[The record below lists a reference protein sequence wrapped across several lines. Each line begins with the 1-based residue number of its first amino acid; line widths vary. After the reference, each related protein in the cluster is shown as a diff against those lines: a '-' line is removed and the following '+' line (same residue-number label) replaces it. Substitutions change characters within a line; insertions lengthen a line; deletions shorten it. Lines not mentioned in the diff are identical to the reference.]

1 MAALSP
7 RRVLVLAYYFPPVGG
22 GGVQRTRK
30 FVEYLPEHGYEPVV
44 VTGPAAR
51 SLDWAPDDASLHA
64 GIPDET
70 EVLRLPGPEP
80 PLTRARSR
88 AERWLR
94 IQEPPVRWWID
105 GVVATAREAARRADV
120 IYASMSPFGTG
131 QAAAR
136 LARATGRPWVA
147 DLRDPWALDEWLVYT
162 TRLHRRLEMRLMRR
176 TLASAAA
183 IVMNTPEATAQ
194 LLRHFPELGDR
205 PVVTIPNGFDPADF
219 SGPGPVRGDGTF
231 RIVHAGWV
239 HTAGGRRHRR
249 LRLVRRALGGSV
261 PGLDIL
267 TRSDVYLLE
276 AVDRLLAE
284 RPELRGAVEVH
295 LAGVAA
301 GAGDDRGV
309 ARRRGYL
316 AHADTLALMR
326 SADLLFLPMHDLPP
340 GTRARIVPGKT
351 YEYLATGRPILAAV
365 PDGDARDLLARAG
378 DVTLCRPADSAAMA
392 RAIAARIDDPGEGT
406 ARDPDVLRP
415 FERRRLTAD
424 LAGVFDR
431 VLAPQGAT
439 GVSMSARTSA
449 VESARS

>member
-1 MAALSP
+1 M
-7 RRVLVLAYYFPPVGG
+7 LAYYFPPVGG

-30 FVEYLPEHGYEPVV
+30 FVEYLPQLGYEPVV
-44 VTGPAAR
+44 LTGPDTRAK
-51 SLDWAPDDASLHA
+51 LDWAPDDHSLQHHGA
-64 GIPDET
+64 
-70 EVLRLPGPEP
+70 EVLRVPGPEP
-80 PLTRARSR
+80 ALSLARSR

-94 IQEPPVRWWID
+94 IQEPRVRWWIEGAVETGRD
-105 GVVATAREAARRADV
+105 AARRADV
-120 IYASMSPFGTG
+120 IYASMSPFGSG

-136 LARATGRPWVA
+136 LACETGTPWVA

-162 TRLHRRLEMRLMRR
+162 TRVHRRAEMRLMRR

-183 IVMNTPEATAQ
+183 IVMNTPEATAA

-219 SGPGPVRGDGTF
+219 AGSPPRRDDDVF

-239 HTAGGRRHRR
+239 HTKSGRRHRR
-249 LRLVRRALGGSV
+249 LRVVRRLLGGAV

-276 AVDRLLAE
+276 AVDRLLE
-284 RPELRGAVEVH
+284 QRPDLRGKVEVH

-301 GAGDDRGV
+301 GEDDDGV
-309 ARRRGYL
+309 VRRRGYL
-316 AHADTLALMR
+316 PHADTIALMR
-326 SADLLFLPMHDLPP
+326 SADLLFLPMHDLPA

-378 DVTLCRPADSAAMA
+378 GVTLCRPSDTAAMA
-392 RAIAARIDDPGEGT
+392 NAIAARIDDGGG
-406 ARDPDVLRP
+406 ARDLESLRR
-415 FERRRLTAD
+415 FERRALTAD
-424 LAGVFDR
+424 LAGVFDGVLGGR
-431 VLAPQGAT
+431 VPA
-439 GVSMSARTSA
+439 ARELVA
-449 VESARS
+449 

>member
-1 MAALSP
+1 MDAVSA
-7 RRVLVLAYYFPPVGG
+7 RRVLMLAYYFPPVGG

-30 FVEYLPEHGYEPVV
+30 FVEYLPQLGYRPVV
-44 VTGPAAR
+44 VTGPDTRAKLEYAPGDD
-51 SLDWAPDDASLHA
+51 SLQSS
-64 GIPDET
+64 IPDGT
-70 EVLRLPGPEP
+70 EVLRVPGPEP
-80 PLTRARSR
+80 ALSRLESR

-94 IQEPPVRWWID
+94 IQERRVRWWID
-105 GVVATAREAARRADV
+105 GAVETGRAAAREADV
-120 IYASMSPFGTG
+120 IYASMSPFGSG

-136 LARATGRPWVA
+136 LARESGKPWVA

-162 TRLHRRLEMRLMRR
+162 TRLHRRAEMRLMRR

-378 DVTLCRPADSAAMA
+378 GVTLCRPSDVAAMA
-392 RAIAARIDDPGEGT
+392 RAIAARIDDGGGVRDT
-406 ARDPDVLRP
+406 ALLRRY
-415 FERRRLTAD
+415 ERSALTAD
-424 LAGVFDR
+424 LAGLFDR
-431 VLAPQGAT
+431 VLGAPVRELVA
-439 GVSMSARTSA
+439 
-449 VESARS
+449 